1 MNRTHLSCA
10 AAVAVTALVVAGCGG
25 GSSSSSGSGGSATS
39 ASTAAGGAAVGTAK
53 TSLGTV
59 VVDGSGRTLYRFAKD
74 TGSKST
80 CSGSCA
86 AAWPPFTAAAKPAT
100 SGGVP
105 GSGLTL
111 VKRSDGKRQVVMDG
125 HPLYFFK
132 GDTSAG
138 QLNGQAV
145 DAFGAKWYVV
155 GPTGKTVTATST
167 GSSSGPGAS
176 TGSTGSSGRSGYGY

>member
-1 MNRTHLSCA
+1 M
-10 AAVAVTALVVAGCGG
+10 TALVVAGCGG
-25 GSSSSSGSGGSATS
+25 GSSGSSGSGGSTTS
-39 ASTAAGGAAVGTAK
+39 ASTAGGAAAVRTAK

-59 VVDGSGRTLYRFAKD
+59 VVDGSGRTLYLFAKD
-74 TGSKST
+74 TGPKST

-105 GSGLTL
+105 ASGLTL
-111 VKRSDGKRQVVMDG
+111 VKRTDGKRQVAIDG
-125 HPLYFFK
+125 HPLYRFE

-155 GPTGKTVTATST
+155 TPAGKTVTATGKGSSGGT
-167 GSSSGPGAS
+167 GSS
-176 TGSTGSSGRSGYGY
+176 TGSTSSSSRSGYGY

>member
-1 MNRTHLSCA
+1 MRGW
-10 AAVAVTALVVAGCGG
+10 LVQLVGLGRLDVD
-25 GSSSSSGSGGSATS
+25 
-39 ASTAAGGAAVGTAK
+39 ASTAGGAASVGTAK

-59 VVDGSGRTLYRFAKD
+59 VVDGSGHTLYLFAKD
-74 TGSKST
+74 TGPKST

-105 GSGLTL
+105 ASGLTL

-155 GPTGKTVTATST
+155 SPTGKTVTATST
-167 GSSSGPGAS
+167 GSSSGSGAS
-176 TGSTGSSGRSGYGY
+176 TGGSGSSGRSGYGY

>member
-1 MNRTHLSCA
+1 MTRTHLSSA
-10 AAVAVTALVVAGCGG
+10 AAVAVTALIVAGCGG
-25 GSSSSSGSGGSATS
+25 GSSSSSGSGGSTS
-39 ASTAAGGAAVGTAK
+39 TASTAGGAASVGTAK

-59 VVDGSGRTLYRFAKD
+59 VVDGSGHTLYLFAKD
-74 TGSKST
+74 TGPKST

-105 GSGLTL
+105 ASGLTL

-155 GPTGKTVTATST
+155 SPAGKTVTATST
-167 GSSSGPGAS
+167 GSSGGSGAS
-176 TGSTGSSGRSGYGY
+176 TGGSGSSGRSGYGY